1 MQNNLSK
8 ARLFSRALENSGYF
22 VCLSNIHR
30 PKGASAIQTISQAAG
45 QLEAMVKGTKHSQRE
60 INEEDAEFYEEGLPV
75 VSFRFTDE
83 FKAKYPGIKQAW
95 IQLQLR
101 AIGWIVPKSVRFA
114 LWVVS
119 KLKLLSYPLPPDC
132 ENTEIL
138 RVVVRESLSGDLIRK
153 LISDVLQV

>member
-8 ARLFSRALENSGYF
+8 ARLVSRALENSGYY

-30 PKGASAIQTISQAAG
+30 PKTTTSTSALDTISQAAG
-45 QLEAMVKGTKHSQRE
+45 QFEAVVKGEKSVGAFTE
-60 INEEDAEFYEEGLPV
+60 TDAEFYQEGLPV

-101 AIGWIVPKSVRFA
+101 SIGWIVPK
-114 LWVVS
+114 
-119 KLKLLSYPLPPDC
+119 
-132 ENTEIL
+132 
-138 RVVVRESLSGDLIRK
+138 
-153 LISDVLQV
+153 